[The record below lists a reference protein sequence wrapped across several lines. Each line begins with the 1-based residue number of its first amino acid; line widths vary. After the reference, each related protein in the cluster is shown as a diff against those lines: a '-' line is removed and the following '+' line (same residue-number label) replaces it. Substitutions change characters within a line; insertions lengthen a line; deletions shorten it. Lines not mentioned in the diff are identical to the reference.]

1 MEFFEMSEVKFVA
14 IRLLA
19 TCMIAGL
26 PRSPAEG
33 LQTVPEG
40 EAKRLIEA
48 GQAVDAEAD
57 AETALRDPSVP
68 PGSFDAEAFIG
79 RSLDQISD
87 EEIAGLSDADR
98 EAVRRA
104 EQDREKPR
112 SGLLDRL

>member
-1 MEFFEMSEVKFVA
+1 MSEVKFVA

-33 LQTVPEG
+33 LQTVPEAD
-40 EAKRLIEA
+40 AKRLIEA

-57 AETALRDPSVP
+57 AETALRDLSVD
-68 PGSFDAEAFIG
+68 PGAFNADTFIG
-79 RSLDQISD
+79 RTLDNISD
-87 EEIAGLSDADR
+87 EEIAALTDEQR
-98 EAVRRA
+98 EAVRAA

-112 SGLLDRL
+112 QGLLDRL